1 MRAECGAEKR
11 MNTSHSAWNWLGR
24 ELDRWHDSGQSAHFW
39 WRDDDAVEP
48 GAELERLLQLS
59 ESRASPL
66 SLAVIPA
73 GLKPQLADSLQDYP
87 QVSVLQHGYS
97 HQSHA
102 SPGTRKLELGGNRAT
117 ALLLEDLQRGFQ
129 VMQQQLGARFT
140 PVLVPPWNR
149 IDERIVTCLVDLGFV
164 GISNMRVRRKAFPAP
179 GLLQVNTHLDPVNW
193 RHRRGFIGLYP
204 AIAILIQH
212 LAARRSGYRDIAE
225 PTGILSHHLVHNEA
239 VWRFLGDL
247 LDFLRDH
254 PAVNWVDAPTIWN
267 TSSALPPDPG

>member
-1 MRAECGAEKR
+1 M
-11 MNTSHSAWNWLGR
+11 TSHPAWSWLGR
-24 ELDRWHDSGQSAHFW
+24 ELDRWSDSGRCADFW

-73 GLKPQLADSLQDYP
+73 GLKPQLADWLQDYP
-87 QVSVLQHGYS
+87 RVSVLQHGYS

-102 SPGTRKLELGGNRAT
+102 SPGARKLELGGSRAT
-117 ALLLEDLQRGFQ
+117 ALLLADLKNGFQ
-129 VMQQQLGARFT
+129 VMHQRFGARFT

-149 IDERIVTCLVDLGFV
+149 IDERVLTRLADLGFV
-164 GISNMRVRRKAFPAP
+164 GISTMRVRRKASPAP

-193 RHRRGFIGLYP
+193 RHQRGFIGLYP
-204 AIAILIQH
+204 AIAILVQH

-225 PTGILSHHLVHNEA
+225 PTGILSHHLVHNDA

-267 TSSALPPDPG
+267 TSSALPRDTG